1 MLKYFHN
8 KDANQAH
15 YNVKHEIEMYYFKK
29 IQNSKAYYSDSIL
42 KKLDKDYEFYH
53 ELTDAFNYL
62 LKKDYD
68 VIQIIYRSE
77 YARNIT
83 YLPN

>member
-1 MLKYFHN
+1 MSSIVVIPSAIVIFSSLLFDEKALSPIVLTG
-8 KDANQAH
+8 DVG
-15 YNVKHEIEMYYFKK
+15 YNL
-29 IQNSKAYYSDSIL
+29 L